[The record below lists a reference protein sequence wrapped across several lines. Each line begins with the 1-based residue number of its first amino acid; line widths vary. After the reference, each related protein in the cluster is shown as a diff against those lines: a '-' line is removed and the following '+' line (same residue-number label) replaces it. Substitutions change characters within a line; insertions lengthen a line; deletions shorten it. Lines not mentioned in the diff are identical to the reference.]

1 MSSAPPNIT
10 IFLAVPLSHFEYSL
24 THPSLPPPFLSL
36 GYRVFAVD
44 LLGFGGSDKVKEGV
58 EYELE
63 LWRDLLVDFMEV
75 RMSVNEKRGLS
86 ADRWASV

>member
-1 MSSAPPNIT
+1 MKTVCTRRRVSHGNLT
-10 IFLAVPLSHFEYSL
+10 FPLHIDFPAHYL
-24 THPSLPPPFLSL
+24 VPSLPPSFLSV

-58 EYELE
+58 DYELE

-75 RMSVNEKRGLS
+75 SREEGREMWE
-86 ADRWASV
+86 